1 MQMRQSR
8 FYKAGADPA
17 PHKAPVPPPQALL
30 SSPRCPGQDI
40 IVYSRLPGSRRSGS
54 SSGLGG
60 ILNIPSH
67 WGRSSSV
74 LGGIPSVPSRWNGS
88 SSGLGGIPS
97 VPSRWNGSSSAL
109 GSLLGIPAQASPAAL
124 GQHPPPVATDQ
135 EEQKRLLGN
144 RPDQPQQP
152 RVLRIAIIG
161 APNAGKSTL
170 CNQLLGRKVF
180 PVSKKVHTT
189 RCKARGVIT
198 HEDTQLIILDTP
210 GLTNP
215 LKAKRHNLDEAMLT
229 DPWDSMKHADLVLVL
244 VDVSDHWTRN
254 SLSKEVLKCLSQFP
268 HIPSVLVLN
277 KVDILKKKFL
287 LLEIATDLTEGVVN
301 GRKLEVK
308 SSALKQDSRSSVKF
322 PLHTTQASP
331 PESKVPG
338 SPFGQEKNQAQEG
351 CGVDKSSDAG
361 GAGTGEGPKHHAPKD
376 LKDMRG
382 WPHFQ
387 EIFMLAALR
396 GEEVDTLKRYL
407 LMQAKPGPWEFH
419 SHVLTSQSP
428 QEVCDNIIREK
439 VLEYLPL
446 EVPYGV
452 TQVTHVWE
460 EGQCGELL
468 IVQSLLVPRESHKRM
483 LIGRGGRVISRI
495 AREAGQD
502 LMNAFL
508 CEVCLKLKVE
518 VKG

>member
-1 MQMRQSR
+1 MAAPMAAAAARAVLWAVGAAAAGPLR
-8 FYKAGADPA
+8 LGAGALGPRAYSEGDRIREVAGGNPGPA
-17 PHKAPVPPPQALL
+17 ERPCA
-30 SSPRCPGQDI
+30 RI
-40 IVYSRLPGSRRSGS
+40 PGSRWSGRGS
-54 SSGLGG
+54 ALGR
-60 ILNIPSH
+60 ILSIPK
-67 WGRSSSV
+67 
-74 LGGIPSVPSRWNGS
+74 RWS
-88 SSGLGGIPS
+88 
-97 VPSRWNGSSSAL
+97 GSSSAL
-109 GSLLGIPAQASPAAL
+109 GRILGIPAEAAPAAL
-124 GQHPPPVATDQ
+124 GQHPPPVATDK
-135 EEQKRLLGN
+135 EEQKRLLEN
-144 RPDQPQQP
+144 RPDQPQNP
-152 RVLRIAIIG
+152 KVLRIAIIG

-170 CNQLLGRKVF
+170 SNQLLGRKVF

-215 LKAKRHNLDEAMLT
+215 LKARRHNLDETMLT

-287 LLEIATDLTEGVVN
+287 LLEIITDLTEGIVN
-301 GRKLEVK
+301 GKKLGVK
-308 SSALKQDSRSSVKF
+308 SAVKQDSSSSAKS
-322 PLHTTQASP
+322 PLRITQTSP

-338 SPFGQEKNQAQEG
+338 PPFGQEKNQAQEG
-351 CGVDKSSDAG
+351 SGLDKSSDVG
-361 GAGTGEGPKHHAPKD
+361 GAGTGEAHEPED
-376 LKDMRG
+376 LKDTKG

-387 EIFMLAALR
+387 EIFMLAALH

-419 SHVLTSQSP
+419 SNVLTSQSP
-428 QEVCDNIIREK
+428 QEICDNIIREK

-452 TQVTHVWE
+452 TQVTEIWE
-460 EGQCGELL
+460 EGECGELL
-468 IVQSLLVPRESHKRM
+468 IMQSLLVPRESHKRM
-483 LIGRGGRVISRI
+483 LIGRGGKVISRI

-502 LMNAFL
+502 LMNVFL
-508 CEVCLKLKVE
+508 CDVRLKLKVE
-518 VKG
+518 VKS

>member
-1 MQMRQSR
+1 MAAPMAAAAARATLWA
-8 FYKAGADPA
+8 AGAAAAGP
-17 PHKAPVPPPQALL
+17 L
-30 SSPRCPGQDI
+30 
-40 IVYSRLPGSRRSGS
+40 RLRAARLAGSRRSGS
-54 SSGLGG
+54 SSALGG
-60 ILNIPSH
+60 IL
-67 WGRSSSV
+67 
-74 LGGIPSVPSRWNGS
+74 SVPGRWS
-88 SSGLGGIPS
+88 
-97 VPSRWNGSSSAL
+97 GSSSAL
-109 GSLLGIPAQASPAAL
+109 GSLLGIPAEAPPAAL
-124 GQHPPPVATDQ
+124 GRHPPPVATDK
-135 EEQKRLLGN
+135 EEQKRLLEN

-152 RVLRIAIIG
+152 RALRIAIIG

-198 HEDTQLIILDTP
+198 HQDTQLIILDTP

-254 SLSKEVLKCLSQFP
+254 SLSREVLKCLSQFP

-277 KVDILKKKFL
+277 KVDMLKKKFL
-287 LLEIATDLTEGVVN
+287 LLEIATDLTEGIVN
-301 GRKLEVK
+301 GKKLEVK
-308 SSALKQDSRSSVKF
+308 SSPLKQDSRSSAKF
-322 PLHTTQASP
+322 PLHITEASP

-351 CGVDKSSDAG
+351 SALDKSSDVG
-361 GAGTGEGPKHHAPKD
+361 GAGTGEGPQHHGHKD
-376 LKDMRG
+376 LKDMKG

-387 EIFMLAALR
+387 EIFMLAALH

-419 SHVLTSQSP
+419 SDVLTSQSP
-428 QEVCDNIIREK
+428 QEICDNIIREK

-452 TQVTHVWE
+452 TQVTDVWE
-460 EGQCGELL
+460 EGECGELL

-483 LIGRGGRVISRI
+483 LIGRGGKVISRI

-508 CEVCLKLKVE
+508 CEVRLKLQVE

>member
-1 MQMRQSR
+1 M
-8 FYKAGADPA
+8 PA
-17 PHKAPVPPPQALL
+17 
-30 SSPRCPGQDI
+30 CPGANNGTTGQPAAGCGPVGTGLGDTNAQAGDTRGQGTA
-40 IVYSRLPGSRRSGS
+40 RLAGSRRSGS
-54 SSGLGG
+54 SSALGRILIVPSRRNGSSSALGG
-60 ILNIPSH
+60 IL
-67 WGRSSSV
+67 
-74 LGGIPSVPSRWNGS
+74 SVPSRWNGS
-88 SSGLGGIPS
+88 SSALGGILS

-109 GSLLGIPAQASPAAL
+109 GSLLGIPAEAPPAAL
-124 GQHPPPVATDQ
+124 GQHPPPVATDG
-135 EEQKRLLGN
+135 EEQKRLLES
-144 RPDQPQQP
+144 RPDQPRQP
-152 RVLRIAIIG
+152 RALRVAVIG

-180 PVSKKVHTT
+180 PVSRKVHTT

-198 HEDTQLIILDTP
+198 HQDTQLIILDTP

-215 LKAKRHNLDEAMLT
+215 LKAKRHKLDEAMLT

-254 SLSKEVLKCLSQFP
+254 SLSKEVLRCLSQFP

-277 KVDILKKKFL
+277 KVDMLKKKFL
-287 LLEIATDLTEGVVN
+287 LLEIATDLTEGIVN
-301 GRKLEVK
+301 GKKLEVI
-308 SSALKQDSRSSVKF
+308 SSPLKQDSRSSAKL
-322 PLHTTQASP
+322 PLHVTEASP

-338 SPFGQEKNQAQEG
+338 SPFGQEKSQAQEG
-351 CGVDKSSDAG
+351 SALDKSSDAG
-361 GAGTGEGPKHHAPKD
+361 REEGPQHHGPKD
-376 LKDMRG
+376 LKDVKG

-419 SHVLTSQSP
+419 SDVLTSQSP
-428 QEVCDNIIREK
+428 REICDNIIREK

-452 TQVTHVWE
+452 TQVTDVWE
-460 EGQCGELL
+460 EGECGELV

-483 LIGRGGRVISRI
+483 LIGRGGKVISRI

-502 LMNAFL
+502 LMNTFL
-508 CEVCLKLKVE
+508 CEVRLKLQVQ

>member
-1 MQMRQSR
+1 
-8 FYKAGADPA
+8 
-17 PHKAPVPPPQALL
+17 
-30 SSPRCPGQDI
+30 
-40 IVYSRLPGSRRSGS
+40 
-54 SSGLGG
+54 
-60 ILNIPSH
+60 
-67 WGRSSSV
+67 
-74 LGGIPSVPSRWNGS
+74 
-88 SSGLGGIPS
+88 
-97 VPSRWNGSSSAL
+97 SAL
-109 GSLLGIPAQASPAAL
+109 GSLLGIPAEAPPAAL
-124 GQHPPPVATDQ
+124 GQHPPPV
-135 EEQKRLLGN
+135 EQKRLLEN
-144 RPDQPQQP
+144 RPDQPPQP
-152 RVLRIAIIG
+152 KVLRIAIIG

-198 HEDTQLIILDTP
+198 HEDTQLCVWFIHLY
-210 GLTNP
+210 LSF
-215 LKAKRHNLDEAMLT
+215 RHNLDEAMLT

-287 LLEIATDLTEGVVN
+287 LLEIATDLTEGIVN
-301 GRKLEVK
+301 GKKLEVK
-308 SSALKQDSRSSVKF
+308 SSPKQDSRSSVKP
-322 PLHTTQASP
+322 PLHLTQASP

-338 SPFGQEKNQAQEG
+338 SPFGQEENQAQEG
-351 CGVDKSSDAG
+351 SGLDRSSDAG
-361 GAGTGEGPKHHAPKD
+361 AAGTGEGPKHHGAED
-376 LKDMRG
+376 LKEMKG

-419 SHVLTSQSP
+419 SDVLTSQSP
-428 QEVCDNIIREK
+428 QEICDNIIREK
-439 VLEYLPL
+439 LLEYLPL

-452 TQVTHVWE
+452 TQVTDVWE
-460 EGQCGELL
+460 EGECGELL

-483 LIGRGGRVISRI
+483 LIGRGGKVISRI
-495 AREAGQD
+495 AQEAGQD

-508 CEVCLKLKVE
+508 CEVRLKLKVE

>member
-1 MQMRQSR
+1 
-8 FYKAGADPA
+8 
-17 PHKAPVPPPQALL
+17 
-30 SSPRCPGQDI
+30 
-40 IVYSRLPGSRRSGS
+40 
-54 SSGLGG
+54 
-60 ILNIPSH
+60 
-67 WGRSSSV
+67 
-74 LGGIPSVPSRWNGS
+74 
-88 SSGLGGIPS
+88 
-97 VPSRWNGSSSAL
+97 
-109 GSLLGIPAQASPAAL
+109 
-124 GQHPPPVATDQ
+124 HPPPVATDK
-135 EEQKRLLGN
+135 EEQKRLLKN
-144 RPDQPQQP
+144 RPDQPQNP
-152 RVLRIAIIG
+152 KVLRIAIIG

-170 CNQLLGRKVF
+170 SNQLLGRKVF

-198 HEDTQLIILDTP
+198 HLDTQLIILDTP

-215 LKAKRHNLDEAMLT
+215 LKAKRHNLEETMLT

-287 LLEIATDLTEGVVN
+287 LLEIVADLTEGIVN
-301 GRKLEVK
+301 GKKLEVK
-308 SSALKQDSRSSVKF
+308 SALKQDPSSSAKS
-322 PLHTTQASP
+322 LLQITQAFP

-338 SPFGQEKNQAQEG
+338 SPCGQKNQAQEG
-351 CGVDKSSDAG
+351 SGLDKSSGAG
-361 GAGTGEGPKHHAPKD
+361 SAGTGEAQEPKRHGPED
-376 LKDMRG
+376 LKEMKG

-419 SHVLTSQSP
+419 SDVLTSQSP
-428 QEVCDNIIREK
+428 QEICDNIIREK

-452 TQVTHVWE
+452 TQVTEIWE
-460 EGQCGELL
+460 EGECGELL
-468 IVQSLLVPRESHKRM
+468 IMQSLLVPREAHKRM
-483 LIGRGGRVISRI
+483 LIGRGGKVISRI

-508 CEVCLKLKVE
+508 CDVCLKLKVE
-518 VKG
+518 VK